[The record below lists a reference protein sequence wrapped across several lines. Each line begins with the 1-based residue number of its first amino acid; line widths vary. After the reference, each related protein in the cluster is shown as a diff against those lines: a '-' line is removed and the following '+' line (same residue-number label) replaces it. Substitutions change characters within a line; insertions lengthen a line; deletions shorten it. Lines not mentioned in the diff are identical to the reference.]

1 MKTYVPL
8 VAIASL
14 MASTAAFAQ
23 DAAAPNAKEPA
34 APVEKMDAP
43 ATPSP
48 ATEAPAATESMTP
61 ATDAAS
67 PTVPAETAALT
78 LTEDQAKKWVGKTVY
93 SSDDKNLGEV
103 AAFTRD
109 SSGKVEDMHAD
120 IGGFLGLG
128 ETRVRVTPEQ
138 MRIDMDKDRV
148 VLNITADQAETL
160 PKIED
165 AK

>member
-1 MKTYVPL
+1 MKKFVPL

-23 DAAAPNAKEPA
+23 DAAAPNATQPA
-34 APVEKMDAP
+34 APAEKMDAP
-43 ATPSP
+43 PATESMKP
-48 ATEAPAATESMTP
+48 ATEATA
-61 ATDAAS
+61 

-78 LTEDQAKKWVGKTVY
+78 LTEDEAKNWVGKTVY

-128 ETRVRVTPEQ
+128 ETRVRVTPDQ
-138 MRIDMDKDRV
+138 MRLDNDRV